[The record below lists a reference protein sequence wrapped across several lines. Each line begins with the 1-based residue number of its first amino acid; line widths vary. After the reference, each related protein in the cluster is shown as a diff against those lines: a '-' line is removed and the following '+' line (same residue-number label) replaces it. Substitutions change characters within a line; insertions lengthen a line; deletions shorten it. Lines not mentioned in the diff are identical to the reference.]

1 MIPKKISSRLFTAEQ
16 SLMGKKEIFKRLE
29 ILNKTQYYNDDK
41 LKELQWDKLKKLIK
55 HSYETVPYYRSL
67 LDSNGIKPDSINS
80 YDDYRKIPIL
90 TRKQISEN
98 RDLLISKEYK
108 IEDLKKASSSGSTG
122 EPLAL
127 YHTSDFKLWAK
138 AHQLRNYNWCGGYE
152 IGDRFAL
159 LWGSEIYFKLKTY
172 LDMFENKLMNRIEF
186 NTFRLNEKYLLDMC
200 KKLSK
205 FKPKLI
211 SSYPSSLLFMSEVML
226 KHNINVSPA
235 AIQTTSETLTQID
248 RKIISER
255 FNCKVMDKYGSR
267 ETNVI
272 ACECEEQMGMHI
284 NIENTFVEFLRDG
297 KPVKP
302 GEIGEIVVTNLNN
315 YGMPLI
321 RYAIGDLGIPLE
333 EKCKCGRTL
342 PLMRQLNGRE
352 SDIITTVNGDMIDSY
367 FFSYLLQ
374 DFKEIAYFQIVQTT
388 LKDITL
394 NLVMNKEIEKKNFE
408 SKITE
413 KINFFTNNSFD
424 IHYEYVDN
432 IPIEKSGKR
441 RITIS
446 KVPFEWGKMLSES
459 K

>member
-1 MIPKKISSRLFTAEQ
+1 MIPKKISSRLFTIEQ
-16 SLMGKKEIFKRLE
+16 TMMGKKEIFNRLE
-29 ILNKTQYYNDDK
+29 FLNKSQYYDDSK
-41 LKELQWDKLKKLIK
+41 LKELQWTKLKKIIK
-55 HSYETVPYYRSL
+55 HSYETVPYYRNL
-67 LDSNGIKPDSINS
+67 FDSNGIKPDNINS
-80 YDDYRKIPIL
+80 YEEYRKIPVL
-90 TRKQISEN
+90 TRKKISEN
-98 RDLLISKEYK
+98 KDLLISKEYK
-108 IEDLKKASSSGSTG
+108 LEDLKKASSSGSTG
-122 EPLAL
+122 EPLTL
-127 YHTSDFKLWAK
+127 YHTADFKLWSK

-186 NTFRLNEKYLLDMC
+186 NTFRLNEEYLLDIC
-200 KKLSK
+200 KRLSK
-205 FKPKLI
+205 FKPRLI

-226 KHNINVSPA
+226 KHNIRVSPT
-235 AIQTTSETLTQID
+235 AIQTTSETLTQRD

-255 FNCKVMDKYGSR
+255 FNCRVMDKYGSR

-284 NIENTFVEFLRDG
+284 NIENTFVEFLKDG

-302 GEIGEIVVTNLNN
+302 GDIGEIVVTNLNN
-315 YGMPLI
+315 FGMPLI
-321 RYAIGDLGIPLE
+321 RYAIGDLGIPLK

-352 SDIITTVNGDMIDSY
+352 SDIITTVNGDMVDSY

-374 DFKEIAYFQIVQTT
+374 EFKEIAYFQIVQTT
-388 LKDITL
+388 LKDIIL
-394 NLVMNKEIEKKNFE
+394 NLVMNEGAEREKIEN
-408 SKITE
+408 KITE
-413 KINFFTNNSFD
+413 KINFFTKNSFN
-424 IHYEYVDN
+424 IYYEYVDN

-446 KVPFEWGKMLSES
+446 RVPFEWGNMLSS
-459 K
+459 SQ